1 MTKTAIL
8 LSFHEE
14 VARLSSDNL
23 EYVYCMAG
31 NKNAED
37 LLKVLDIHGR
47 EYWCDEIQFI
57 D

>member
-14 VARLSSDNL
+14 VTRLSSDDL
-23 EYVYCMAG
+23 EHVYCMAG
-31 NKNAED
+31 NTNAED
-37 LLKVLDIHGR
+37 LLKVIDIHGR